1 MRINL
6 TNSWNIW
13 TFYKLNV
20 LQNFMNTADRMRD
33 FCQYYRC
40 FLQILMIERTHW
52 LGLLRL
58 LWQILWDNS
67 SLSTLLFI
75 QNCKRYL
82 SNETC
87 VYWCNDFKYQIKHK
101 ITRPF
106 DRIKTE
112 YHCDAIT
119 NLSDEW
125 CTILSNLPDK
135 TIQS

>member
-1 MRINL
+1 
-6 TNSWNIW
+6 
-13 TFYKLNV
+13 
-20 LQNFMNTADRMRD
+20 MNTADTMRD

-87 VYWCNDFKYQIKHK
+87 VYWCSDFKYQIKHK
-101 ITRPF
+101 ITGLF
-106 DRIKTE
+106 DWIITVNSKQFYQNIIVTQCQISVTNDGQLCQTCQIKQFK
-112 YHCDAIT
+112 ASIK
-119 NLSDEW
+119 NNINSA
-125 CTILSNLPDK
+125 K
-135 TIQS
+135 